1 MVANVAAVI
10 VNKLSRMKVQVT
22 VKVTKMVDRIAT
34 DGTSILGRLTSMAD
48 VMLFKCPFEFSLE
61 WA

>member
-34 DGTSILGRLTSMAD
+34 DGTSILGGLTSMAG
-48 VMLFKCPFEFSLE
+48 VMLFKCPVDFSLE